1 MVRTPFVSITG
12 PSGGN
17 LVTRLGDKLLSA
29 TIVDQAGGESDTL
42 TFVVAVPHPFPP
54 GPPAGTR
61 YSASI
66 GWSETGARHAGIYS
80 VQTVATGGDPEG
92 GYTMTVTC
100 RAADFL
106 DTMKMVESEH
116 FDNETVGEIFQKIA
130 SRSGASAVVD
140 PELASIKLP
149 YRLRWKQSRIDF
161 LDDVAAEVGGT
172 MKPAA
177 GKLLLMK
184 RGAKRSASGVAFP
197 PIIVPFERDHGFG
210 VVIESRGEFQE
221 LAGGWFDPFEGL
233 LKAEQGTGRG
243 AASRFL
249 PVHLFPSQ
257 DEAKRS
263 AESLG
268 REAAR
273 KSVSGSF
280 EMAGNPNAT
289 AEAPVLP
296 EGYGSEID
304 YLDIVC
310 ASATHEVNF
319 GESGGWIT
327 TIDIE
332 SAADAASGGKKKG
345 GKGSGGSG
353 KDYVPSWDVPIGGPN
368 AGG

>member
-1 MVRTPFVSITG
+1 MARTPFVSISG

-17 LVTRLGDKLLSA
+17 LVTRLGDQLISV

-42 TFVVAVPHPFPP
+42 TFTVAVSHPFPA
-54 GPPAGTR
+54 GPAVGTR

-66 GWSETGARHAGIYS
+66 GWSETGARMTGTYS
-80 VQTVATGGDPEG
+80 VQNVSFAGDPEG
-92 GYTMTVTC
+92 GYAMTVTC

-116 FDNETVGEIFQKIA
+116 FDDETVGSIFQKIA
-130 SRSGASAVVD
+130 GRSGASAVVD

-149 YRLRWKQSRIDF
+149 YRLRWKQPRIDF
-161 LDDVAAEVGGT
+161 LDDIAAEIGGT

-184 RGAKRSASGVAFP
+184 RGGKRSASGKP
-197 PIIVPFERDHGFG
+197 LKPIIVPFEETYGFG
-210 VVIESRGEFQE
+210 VDIEARGEFNE
-221 LAGGWFDPFEGL
+221 LAGEWFDPLEGL
-233 LKAEQGTGRG
+233 LKVEKGVGRG

-257 DEAKRS
+257 EEAKRS

-280 EMAGNPNAT
+280 TVAGNPDAT
-289 AEAPVLP
+289 AEAPVAP
-296 EGYGSEID
+296 QGFGAEID
-304 YLDIVC
+304 GLDIVC
-310 ASATHEVNF
+310 ASATHEVSF
-319 GESGGWIT
+319 GDNGGWIT

-345 GKGSGGSG
+345 GGSGNG
-353 KDYVPSWDVPIGGPN
+353 KDYVPSWQVPAGGPN
-368 AGG
+368 AGE